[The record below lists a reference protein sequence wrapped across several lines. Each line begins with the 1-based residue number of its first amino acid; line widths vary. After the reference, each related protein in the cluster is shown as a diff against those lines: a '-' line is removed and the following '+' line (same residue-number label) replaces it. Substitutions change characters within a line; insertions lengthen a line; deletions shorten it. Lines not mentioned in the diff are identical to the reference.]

1 MSNKTDVSDSKKEA
15 CKTYIE
21 QTKLLVTLASAFLF
35 APAALI
41 GILKDRA
48 AVGLTGWQL
57 RWFVAAEVLFIFSV
71 LAGYVV
77 LGTVTGSQD
86 EGKFD
91 VYRPATQTSSLFQLG
106 LYLCGIVVFIF
117 LALAFVI

>member
-1 MSNKTDVSDSKKEA
+1 MNNEPTVPDSKKES
-15 CKTYIE
+15 CKTYVE

-35 APAALI
+35 GPAALV

-57 RWFVAAEVLFIFSV
+57 RWFVAAEVCFIFSV

-77 LGTVTGSQD
+77 LGTLTGSQYD
-86 EGKFD
+86 DKFD
-91 VYRPATQTSSLFQLG
+91 VYRPATRRSSLIQLG
-106 LYLCGIVVFIF
+106 LYLIGLAAFMF
-117 LALAFVI
+117 LALAFVG